1 MRNTIRAWLA
11 RYDAWCERMG
21 LIPENRRC
29 CAPIRYDEDDA
40 RHPAQRAA
48 RLKACQ
54 TQNETASQA
63 QTQSQTHT
71 EGTGD
76 FHATD

>member
-1 MRNTIRAWLA
+1 MLNVIRSWLA

-29 CAPIRYDEDDA
+29 CAPVRYDEDDA

-54 TQNETASQA
+54 SQA
-63 QTQSQTHT
+63 QTQSQTRDNG
-71 EGTGD
+71 EPR
-76 FHATD
+76 ATD